1 MANADFV
8 TRITLQN
15 QEFQNELQQC
25 RREIDRL
32 KNSAN
37 SSASGI
43 GDMFGGLASKLN
55 LTTIGFTAAAS
66 GALAFA
72 KACISSY
79 AETQQVQTAL
89 RGLVGDATIADSLFE
104 RLRDYGVAT
113 PYDTKGLAEAAKLM
127 MGYGINVSRVMPIM
141 EQLGD
146 IAMGDNNKLQSLAL
160 AFSQMSAAGKVC
172 KQDLNQMINAG
183 FNPLQI
189 ISEQTGQSIGELFDK
204 VSKGEITVAQ
214 ITKAF
219 KDATSEGGKFHNM
232 ARNLGDTVDG
242 SFNAM
247 RDAIDSA
254 RSSIGELIAP
264 ATISLVNSFAN
275 AINGLASAFQSLNR
289 SKGGFQGYTKNE
301 VSDYEGKTKQA
312 VDYAYSDPKKTKS
325 RLQNGINFEQKQLNK
340 FQREKDNADKEL
352 AYWKKKRAENE
363 KELYKKDKNGVTGWT
378 KLSNAEKT
386 SKTRAADI
394 TLTKGRIATY
404 NAEYL
409 QAFPDKTTST
419 TTNKTTSKGGGRS
432 TTTNNNIPQG
442 SLKDLENQLR
452 EAQEAASNAVGSVA
466 YQQALETVAEIQSQ
480 IDDFKFP
487 KGSIADL
494 ENQIS
499 KLKAKVRLEAD
510 PTSKKKL
517 EKEIEDLTNQKE
529 KKELNIDWDYQSTD
543 INKDT
548 NLENKSALYS
558 IDFEIPNTDELNEL
572 GKTLDNINTAA
583 IDEMTEALNRLGQVD
598 ITSMQ
603 SISETLNSLNKIT
616 NKEAKGMASAGTAAQ
631 MMGQSLQLLGEQG
644 AVAKAGLIMS
654 ALGQIAVSF
663 AQAMTSASKNWVTWL
678 AFGVSG
684 TAVLISLVSQLQ
696 SFSQGGIINGG
707 STAGDQMLARVN
719 GGEMILNGSQQ
730 KKLFNLLDSNGAIG
744 GFNGGQVEFKINGS
758 TLRGVLKNYD
768 NKMSIL

>member
-32 KNSAN
+32 RNSAN
-37 SSASGI
+37 RSASGI

-72 KACISSY
+72 KACINSY
-79 AETQQVQTAL
+79 AETQQLQTAL

-104 RLRDYGVAT
+104 RLREYGVAT

-127 MGYGINVSRVMPIM
+127 MGYGINASRVMPIM

-189 ISEQTGQSIGELFDK
+189 ISEQTGQSIGALFDK

-247 RDAIDSA
+247 KDAIDNA
-254 RSSIGELIAP
+254 RSSIGEFIAP

-275 AINGLASAFQSLNR
+275 AINGLAEAFQSLNR
-289 SKGGFQGYTKNE
+289 SRNGFQGYTKNE
-301 VSDYEGKTKQA
+301 VSDYENKTNKA
-312 VDYAYSDPKKTKS
+312 LDYAYSDPKKTKS
-325 RLQNGINFEQKQLNK
+325 RLQNGIKFEQNNLNK
-340 FQREKDNADKEL
+340 FQSEKDKADKEI

-378 KLSNAEKT
+378 KLINAEKT

-409 QAFPDKTTST
+409 QAFPEKTT
-419 TTNKTTSKGGGRS
+419 TTNSGDKHTTSGGRS
-432 TTTNNNIPQG
+432 TTTKEKVIPQG
-442 SLKDLENQLR
+442 SLADLENQLR
-452 EAQEAASNAVGSVA
+452 KAQDAASNAVGQIA
-466 YQQALETVAEIQSQ
+466 YKEAMETVNELEQNIGK
-480 IDDFKFP
+480 FKI
-487 KGSIADL
+487 G
-494 ENQIS
+494 
-499 KLKAKVRLEAD
+499 V
-510 PTSKKKL
+510 
-517 EKEIEDLTNQKE
+517 
-529 KKELNIDWDYQSTD
+529 DWDYQKTD
-543 INKDT
+543 ISKDT
-548 NLENKSALYS
+548 NLDKSAMYS
-558 IDFEIPNTDELNEL
+558 IDFDLPNMDELKELGSILDKINTD
-572 GKTLDNINTAA
+572 K
-583 IDEMTEALNRLGQVD
+583 IDEMAEALNRLGQVD
-598 ITSMQ
+598 ITSMD
-603 SISETLNSLNKIT
+603 SIKDTLTSLTKIT
-616 NKEAKGMASAGTAAQ
+616 NKEAKGMATAGTAAQ
-631 MMGQSLQLLGEQG
+631 AMGSALQILGEQG
-644 AVAKAGLIMS
+644 AAAKVGLIMS

-663 AQAMTSASKNWVTWL
+663 AQAMTSASSNWITWL

-684 TAVLISLVSQLQ
+684 TAMLISLVSQLQ

-730 KKLFNLLDSNGAIG
+730 KKLFNLLDSNGATG

>member
-25 RREIDRL
+25 RREIERL
-32 KNSAN
+32 RNSAN
-37 SSASGI
+37 RSANGI
-43 GDMFGGLASKLN
+43 GDMFGGLTSKLN
-55 LTTIGFTAAAS
+55 LTAIGFTAAAS

-72 KACISSY
+72 KACINSY
-79 AETQQVQTAL
+79 AETQQLQTAL

-104 RLRDYGVAT
+104 RLREYGVAT

-127 MGYGINVSRVMPIM
+127 MGYGINASRVMPIM

-247 RDAIDSA
+247 RDAIDGA

-275 AINGLASAFQSLNR
+275 AINGLASAFQALNR

-301 VSDYEGKTKQA
+301 VSNYEDKTKQA

-325 RLQNGINFEQKQLNK
+325 RLQNAINFEEKQLNK

-363 KELYKKDKNGVTGWT
+363 KDLYKKDKNGVTGWT

-419 TTNKTTSKGGGRS
+419 ANNTTNKGGGKSTTNKTS
-432 TTTNNNIPQG
+432 PQG

-452 EAQEAASNAVGSVA
+452 QAQEAASNAIGAVA

-499 KLKAKVRLEAD
+499 KLEAKVRLEAD
-510 PTSKKKL
+510 PTTKKEL
-517 EKEIEDLTNQKE
+517 EKEIKNLTFQKG
-529 KKELNIDWDYQSTD
+529 KKELNIDWEYQATD
-543 INKDT
+543 ISKDT

-558 IDFEIPNTDELNEL
+558 IDFELPNMDELNEL

-583 IDEMTEALNRLGQVD
+583 IDEMAEALNRLGQVD

-603 SISETLNSLNKIT
+603 SINDTLMSLTKIT
-616 NKEAKGMASAGTAAQ
+616 KKEAKGMASAGTAAQ

-644 AVAKAGLIMS
+644 AAAKAGLIMS

-663 AQAMTSASKNWVTWL
+663 AQAMTSASSNWITWL

-684 TAVLISLVSQLQ
+684 TAMLISLVSQLQ

-730 KKLFNLLDSNGAIG
+730 KKLFNLLNSNGAIG